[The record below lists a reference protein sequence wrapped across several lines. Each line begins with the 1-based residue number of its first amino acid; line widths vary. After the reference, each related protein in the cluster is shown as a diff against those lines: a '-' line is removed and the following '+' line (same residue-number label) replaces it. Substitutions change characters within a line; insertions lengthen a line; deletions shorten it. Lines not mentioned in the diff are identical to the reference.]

1 MASYFSEAVYLLQD
15 KVIIEMCIENET
27 LRTREAS
34 NKFPPIYVVKNVP
47 DENYKLMH
55 QLEDF
60 VIPIVRCTNCS
71 RSSLYPDI
79 DDAYQHLYQFHS
91 QKTEIAVPEDRMNE
105 IGHWLVSTADV
116 ELERRNAEMINLIQ
130 VINRRT
136 EKLLY
141 KAMEIRN
148 SVANGKK
155 EKPSEYLLP
164 LALVKA
170 AEGIFQ
176 FMYTAR
182 YTVQYLRVQHEKL
195 TALTGSSSIEVQD
208 NIALAEYFGIEA
220 DNDLSKAQNELLL
233 MAHTGSSDGTSIVQ
247 NISSTPET
255 TVSFSLYCLITRNLH
270 QDMGIQELYR
280 NHLSSLVS
288 MKSTR
293 QAVKRRY

>member
-1 MASYFSEAVYLLQD
+1 
-15 KVIIEMCIENET
+15 MCIENET
-27 LRTREAS
+27 LRTHEAS
-34 NKFPPIYVVKNVP
+34 NKSPLIYVVTNVP

-55 QLEDF
+55 QLEHF
-60 VIPIVRCTNCS
+60 VIPMGRCAKCS
-71 RSSLYPDI
+71 RSSLYQDI
-79 DDAYQHLYQFHS
+79 NDAYQHLYQFHS
-91 QKTEIAVPEDRMNE
+91 QKTEIAVPEDRMNK
-105 IGHWLVSTADV
+105 IGHWLVSTADL

-141 KAMEIRN
+141 KAIEIRN

-155 EKPSEYLLP
+155 ENSSEYLLP

-195 TALTGSSSIEVQD
+195 TAPTGSSLIEVQD
-208 NIALAEYFGIEA
+208 NIALAEYFGIAA

-233 MAHTGSSDGTSIVQ
+233 MSHTGSSDGTSIVR

-255 TVSFSLYCLITRNLH
+255 TVSSGLYCLITRNLH
-270 QDMGIQELYR
+270 
-280 NHLSSLVS
+280 
-288 MKSTR
+288 
-293 QAVKRRY
+293 